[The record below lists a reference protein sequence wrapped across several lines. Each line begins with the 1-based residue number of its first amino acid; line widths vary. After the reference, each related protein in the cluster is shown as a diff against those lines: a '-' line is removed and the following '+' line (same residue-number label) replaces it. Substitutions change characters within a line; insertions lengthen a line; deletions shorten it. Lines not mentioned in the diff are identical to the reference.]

1 MLRMFAEH
9 QLRPVQPLDG
19 VWTLTTPDGQALPA
33 AVPGTWEMIPRLA
46 AYRGRARYTRTL
58 TCPEGGRLLLRFGG
72 VSHTADVYLDGQPIG
87 HHYDAF
93 TGFDCGP
100 IPVSA
105 GEHTLAVEVDNSF
118 GEQSTLHIP
127 NDYFSYGGI
136 TRPVEAHLVGDM
148 YLGRAA
154 FTSDC
159 AEDGVWQ
166 AEVAVTVRAAADT
179 TEAAVRVAL
188 AGQTAEVALPAMRA
202 GESRTVSLCLRCPG
216 VQPWKLLDAHLY
228 ELRCELLARGEAVD
242 DLIDR
247 VGFRT
252 VRVEGESILLN
263 GEKVFI
269 KGFNRHEDFGSL
281 GCAVP
286 VTAMM
291 QDLHLM
297 LDMGA
302 NSVRTCH
309 YPNDSRFLD
318 LCDELGVL
326 VWEECHSR
334 AIPGEIMRKPLFLE
348 QIDASATEMVTQHYN
363 HPCIYTWG
371 LLNECES
378 DTEVGRGIYGHVIAL
393 LHSLD
398 ARRPV
403 TFASCKFFTDVCLD
417 LVDIAS
423 FNIYPQWYTTEE
435 PGDYADRLMAWMD
448 ENGAAGKPILFSEF
462 GAGGI
467 YGYHDPLAMPKWS
480 EERQAKILGD
490 ELRAFGERARL
501 SGLYI
506 WQFADVPVAEEW
518 ALIRPKAQNNKGV
531 VDLYRRPKLAY
542 SIVKACYTGM
552 NR

>member
-1 MLRMFAEH
+1 MRLFAEH
-9 QLRPVQPLDG
+9 QLRPVLPLDG
-19 VWTLTTPDGQALPA
+19 VWTLTTQDGKSFPA
-33 AVPGTWEMIPRLA
+33 IVPGTWETIPRLA
-46 AYRGRARYTRTL
+46 AYRGKARYTRTFF
-58 TCPEGGRLLLRFGG
+58 CPADGRLLLRFGG
-72 VSHTADVYLDGQPIG
+72 VSHTADVLLDGRSIG
-87 HHYDAF
+87 RHYDAF
-93 TGFDCGP
+93 TAFDCEV

-118 GEQSTLHIP
+118 SEQSTLHIP

-136 TRPVEAHLVGDM
+136 TRPVEAQLVGDA
-148 YLGRAA
+148 YIQRAA
-154 FTSDC
+154 FTPEY
-159 AEDGVWQ
+159 AADGVWQ
-166 AEVAVTVRAAADT
+166 AEAAVTVKAIADSGPSS
-179 TEAAVRVAL
+179 VRITL
-188 AGQTAEVALPAMRA
+188 AGQTAEAALPAMQA
-202 GESRTVSLCLRCPG
+202 GELRTAVLTLRCPG
-216 VQPWKLLDAHLY
+216 VQPWGLLDAHLY
-228 ELRCELLARGEAVD
+228 ELRCELLAGGQAVD

-269 KGFNRHEDFGSL
+269 KGFNRHEDYGAL

-286 VTAMM
+286 VNAMM
-291 QDLHLM
+291 HDLHLM
-297 LDMGA
+297 MDMGA

-309 YPNDSRFLD
+309 YPNDPRFLD
-318 LCDELGVL
+318 LCDELGLL

-348 QIDASATEMVTQHYN
+348 QLDASATEMVTQHYN

-378 DTEVGRGIYGHVIAL
+378 DTEFGRGLYDHVIAL
-393 LHSLD
+393 LHRLD
-398 ARRPV
+398 AYRPV

-448 ENGAAGKPILFSEF
+448 EHGAAGKPILFSEF

-467 YGYHDPLAMPKWS
+467 YGYHDPLALPKWS

-490 ELRAFGERARL
+490 QLRALGTRERL
-501 SGLYI
+501 TGLYI
-506 WQFADVPVAEEW
+506 WQFADVPVSEEW

-531 VDLYRRPKLAY
+531 VDQYRRPKLAY
-542 SIVKACYTGM
+542 GVVKECYTGM
-552 NR
+552 TR